1 MQCHWKGSS
10 YVKQPMDD
18 FRKVKWVLN
27 CSGWPGTTM
36 SGEIGYPPKPRTFG
50 SPEHDPA
57 ENKPL
62 DRGPRRAARLVSP
75 RSLPMRL
82 LLQSAQ
88 FLLRQMS
95 RRFLFVILDPLF
107 DVSVRRWRK
116 LPRSRVLPKKNSEN
130 LNTFFVWFSGLR
142 TSGRKE
148 AWRKARQRYAQ
159 QEEIIDVSG
168 CRWGSLDLEFYRYS
182 SEFH

>member
-1 MQCHWKGSS
+1 MQCHWKGS
-10 YVKQPMDD
+10 YINQPMDE
-18 FRKVKWVLN
+18 FRKVEWVLEF
-27 CSGWPGTTM
+27 SGWPGTTM

-50 SPEHDPA
+50 SPEHSPA

-88 FLLRQMS
+88 FLLR
-95 RRFLFVILDPLF
+95 RYREGFCLLFLDPIF

-116 LPRSRVLPKKNSEN
+116 LSRSRVLRKKNSEN
-130 LNTFFVWFSGLR
+130 FNTFLVWFSVLYWGL
-142 TSGRKE
+142 
-148 AWRKARQRYAQ
+148 
-159 QEEIIDVSG
+159 
-168 CRWGSLDLEFYRYS
+168 LDGKRPGEKLDNVMRIT
-182 SEFH
+182 

>member
-1 MQCHWKGSS
+1 
-10 YVKQPMDD
+10 MDD
-18 FRKVKWVLN
+18 FRKVEWVLKF
-27 CSGWPGTTM
+27 SGWPGTTM
-36 SGEIGYPPKPRTFG
+36 SGEIGYPPKLRTFG

-88 FLLRQMS
+88 FLLR
-95 RRFLFVILDPLF
+95 RYREGFCLLFWIHF
-107 DVSVRRWRK
+107 STWVSDGGESCRDLLCYKKKKIRK
-116 LPRSRVLPKKNSEN
+116 IF
-130 LNTFFVWFSGLR
+130 NTFFVWFSWLR

-148 AWRKARQRYAQ
+148 AWRKARQRYAHNVGGGLSAE
-159 QEEIIDVSG
+159 EEITDVSG
-168 CRWGSLDLEFYRYS
+168 CRWGSLELRILQL
-182 SEFH
+182 